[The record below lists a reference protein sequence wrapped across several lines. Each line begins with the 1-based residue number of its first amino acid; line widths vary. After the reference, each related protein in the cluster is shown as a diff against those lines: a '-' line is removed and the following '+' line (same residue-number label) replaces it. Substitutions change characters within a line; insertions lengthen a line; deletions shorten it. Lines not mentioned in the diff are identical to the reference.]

1 MKKFSWAEKLLP
13 LVSKSKAG
21 FQKDEETSPPTV
33 VIASPKAAPRA
44 EGETVKKVKATGEA
58 AWAKW
63 MLPKQKKQKKKA
75 RFIFYKLSFKI
86 QIAN

>member
-1 MKKFSWAEKLLP
+1 MKKFSCAENVLP

-21 FQKDEETSPPTV
+21 FQKAEETSPPTA
-33 VIASPKAAPRA
+33 VIPSPSAAPRA

-58 AWAKW
+58 AFTKLA
-63 MLPKQKKQKKKA
+63 MPRQAKQKKNA
-75 RFIFYKLSFKI
+75 RFIFYKLSIKT